1 MAAPAGR
8 QRLLTSAFL
17 LLGIADLAYFTGV
30 GIAVHTLPLYT
41 TGPIGSTEAGAG
53 LAFGAFGVT
62 ALICRPFAGR
72 LSDTRGRIPLII
84 FGAVL
89 AGVGMLLIPY
99 VDSLAAVVA
108 IRLLQGIAE
117 AAFFVASFALLADIA
132 PPERFGEA
140 LSYNSLGLYLGLAFG
155 PPLAEVLLEQWGYDQ
170 AWYGATALC
179 VLAAVLALAI
189 AEPPREHQE
198 GGHGRLIHRPGIPA
212 SIGFFASLAAV
223 GGFLAFASLHAAEVR
238 MGNTSLALIVYG
250 LVVVVCRVLFA
261 KVPDRLP
268 ALPLGA
274 ASLAAI
280 GIGLVVLAA
289 WQTPAGLL
297 VGVVIAAVGVTF
309 STPAFFSA
317 IFATAAPSERGAA
330 SGTASA
336 FIDLGLGF
344 GPIAL
349 GLVAHAAGIPWAFA
363 AGAAF
368 AFAGAVWTLWLAGQP
383 RSAAASAEL

>member
-1 MAAPAGR
+1 
-8 QRLLTSAFL
+8 
-17 LLGIADLAYFTGV
+17 V
-30 GIAVHTLPLYT
+30 
-41 TGPIGSTEAGAG
+41 
-53 LAFGAFGVT
+53 FGA
-62 ALICRPFAGR
+62 L
-72 LSDTRGRIPLII
+72 
-84 FGAVL
+84 L
-89 AGVGMLLIPY
+89 AGIGMLLLPF

-117 AAFFVASFALLADIA
+117 AAFFVASFAMLADIA
-132 PPERFGEA
+132 PPDRFGEA
-140 LSYNSLGLYLGLAFG
+140 LSYNSLGLYLGLAVG
-155 PPLAEVLLEQWGYDQ
+155 PPFAEVLIEQWGYDQ

-189 AEPPREHQE
+189 PEPPRENQE

-223 GGFLAFASLHAAEVR
+223 GGFVAFASLHAEDVGMSNAS
-238 MGNTSLALIVYG
+238 TALVAYG
-250 LVVVVCRVLFA
+250 LVVVVCRVVFA

-274 ASLAAI
+274 ASLAVI
-280 GIGLVVLAA
+280 GCGLVVMAV
-289 WQTPAGLL
+289 WQTPAGTL
-297 VGVVIAAVGVTF
+297 VGVVLAAVGVSF

-349 GLVAHAAGIPWAFA
+349 GVVADAAGIPWAFA
-363 AGAAF
+363 TGASF
-368 AFAGAVWTLWLAGQP
+368 AFGGALWTLWLAGQSS
-383 RSAAASAEL
+383 RSAATSAEL